1 VAQSNP
7 PMRSMLSPL
16 PPSTTWKEE
25 LEPDEHEIFDRFA
38 HNVIIVRQNEVSEQ
52 TDKPVQRGLHMKPH
66 AGLMAEFQILPD
78 LPAHAR
84 FGVFSEPR
92 VFPAL
97 VRFSNG
103 ESFSKPDKQPQ
114 PRGIAIKL
122 VGVPGPKLLEDE
134 RDAVTQDFLATS
146 HSVTSTVRNVRQFI
160 AFMEANIEA
169 KHTHVPWPFLLAR
182 KLGVWE
188 TVRILFALVRTVVL
202 CKVRS
207 MATEHY
213 FSPAPIKLG
222 PYAVKF
228 TVRPAPGT
236 KPPTERLLTD
246 DFLREELADRLRE
259 GDLVFDFALQ
269 FYVNEQLTPIEET
282 SVVWKPEH
290 APFVTAA
297 RLRIPAC
304 NLDDPSAAA
313 LSEAVN
319 RLSFTP
325 WHATEDHR
333 PLGNVMR
340 ARKIAYQVSSDFRR
354 HVPEPTSLPIPAA
367 VVVQA

>member
-1 VAQSNP
+1 
-7 PMRSMLSPL
+7 
-16 PPSTTWKEE
+16 
-25 LEPDEHEIFDRFA
+25 
-38 HNVIIVRQNEVSEQ
+38 
-52 TDKPVQRGLHMKPH
+52 
-66 AGLMAEFQILPD
+66 
-78 LPAHAR
+78 
-84 FGVFSEPR
+84 
-92 VFPAL
+92 
-97 VRFSNG
+97 
-103 ESFSKPDKQPQ
+103 
-114 PRGIAIKL
+114 
-122 VGVPGPKLLEDE
+122 
-134 RDAVTQDFLATS
+134 VTQGFLATS
-146 HSVTSTVRNVRQFI
+146 HSVTSTVRHVRQFI

-182 KLGVWE
+182 KLSLWE

-213 FSPAPIKLG
+213 FSPAPIKFG
-222 PYAVKF
+222 RYAVKF

-236 KPPTERLLTD
+236 KPPAERPLTD

-259 GDLVFDFALQ
+259 GDLVFDFVVQ
-269 FYVNEQLTPIEET
+269 FYVNEQFTPIEET
-282 SVVWKPEH
+282 SVIWKPEH
-290 APFVTAA
+290 APFVTVA

-304 NLDDPSAAA
+304 DLDDPRTAA

-340 ARKIAYQVSSDFRR
+340 ARKIAYQVSSDFRH
-354 HVPEPTSLPIPAA
+354 HVPEPTSLPLLTAEILA
-367 VVVQA
+367 